1 MDNNQ
6 GNLMSSATVATPSSA
21 APTNIVGGPGLASLT
36 TQEQE
41 NPTPPNQDWSD
52 TYAAKIAMAD
62 FQKAE
67 AYRSMN
73 HDQRFNVSE
82 QMYLGWKKSQTWE
95 GTKIPRSAVPIFI
108 GLEQVEGLL
117 PSAIGALFPD
127 NNQLAFDADP
137 YPGTTIQQANAVRD
151 LLGSQMQDVGQPR
164 QNLSMRELCRRSFK
178 SSLIYG
184 HAPVEFGVLDINEVR
199 TQFQRFDIPIRV
211 PFPHPVTGV
220 PVPVPTGQFK
230 SIVKEMQSMER
241 IVKPVFQN
249 VDVRDY
255 YWDPNCS
262 TPNPNDGS
270 FCATRHLMTV
280 NQLLDLSET
289 EGFSIPSASQLFFL
303 ARVKS
308 TTRGDQGKVN
318 QESLRG
324 MTYQPTIDYSADPS
338 QARVETIRYWQ
349 KGRHVWM
356 LGRQW
361 VAYNKIN
368 RYGMLPFLNAFYI
381 DVPGRFAGLSIFDL
395 VEGDQKLAEAI
406 INARIDELNLLIH
419 PPIIKKAGR
428 SFSASQQRLRPGVIW
443 ESESP
448 KDDYIRFEMGNIT
461 QEAYIEVEAL
471 ERRVQKKTGVTDLA
485 VLGTPSSGGNS
496 ANRTATGVS
505 SQAGASGKR
514 IQYHV
519 ENAEDQFL
527 RPALDVML
535 KLNQI
540 FMPMD
545 QMIQI
550 LGKEQQFMSL
560 DPVDILNASVKF
572 KLTASSKM
580 KVRQAMANGGLA
592 IITQSYLNPEV
603 IQLNMQQG
611 KKLDMQQL
619 DRLFCDTFGLPPMSL
634 WVDATPEEAQAYL
647 QMQAMPAML
656 KRQEQQDRLQSHER
670 SQEQGDE
677 TKLLTMLLSKILTPD
692 VAHKLINE
700 LTGANLTLPSDIPP
714 QTASA
719 S

>member
-6 GNLMSSATVATPSSA
+6 GNLTNPAMAATPSSA
-21 APTNIVGGPGLASLT
+21 APTNLVGGPWLASM
-36 TQEQE
+36 TQEE
-41 NPTPPNQDWSD
+41 LITPTSPADPWTD

-62 FQKAE
+62 FQKSE

-73 HDQRFNVSE
+73 HDNRFTVSE

-127 NNQLAFDADP
+127 NNELPFDAEP
-137 YPGTTIQQANAVRD
+137 YPGTTIQQATSVKD
-151 LLGSQMQDVGQPR
+151 LLGSQMGDVGEPGR
-164 QNLSMRELCRRSFK
+164 NLSMRELCRRSYK

-184 HAPVEFGVLDINEVR
+184 HAPVEFGVLDINQVR
-199 TQFQRFDIPIRV
+199 TQFQRIDIPIRV
-211 PFPHPVTGV
+211 PVPHPITGV

-230 SIVKEMQSMER
+230 SIVKQFQAMQR
-241 IVKPVFQN
+241 IVKPMFQET
-249 VDVRDY
+249 DVRDY
-255 YWDPNCS
+255 YWDPHCFS
-262 TPNPNDGS
+262 HNPNDGAY
-270 FCATRHLMTV
+270 CATRHLRTV

-289 EGFSIPSASQLFFL
+289 EGFNIPSAAELFKL
-303 ARVKS
+303 AQAKS
-308 TTRGDQGKVN
+308 ISRGDQGKVN
-318 QESLRG
+318 QEALRG
-324 MTYQPTIDYSADPS
+324 MNYQPSIDYSSDPA
-338 QARVETIRYWQ
+338 QARVEVIRYWQ

-361 VAYNKIN
+361 CAYNKIN
-368 RYGMLPFLNAFYI
+368 PYGMLPFLNMFYV

-419 PPIIKKAGR
+419 PPIIKKQGR

-443 ESESP
+443 ESEDP
-448 KDDYIRFEMGNIT
+448 KNDFIRFQMGNVS
-461 QEAYIEVEAL
+461 QEAYIEVDAL

-485 VLGTPSSGGNS
+485 VLGTPAAGGNS

-527 RPALDVML
+527 KPALDIML
-535 KLNQI
+535 KLNQV

-550 LGKEQQFMSL
+550 LGPEQQFMTL

-572 KLTASSKM
+572 KMNASSKM
-580 KVRQAMANGGLA
+580 RMRNSMLQGGLQMVV
-592 IITQSYLNPEV
+592 QSYLNPE
-603 IQLNMQQG
+603 IQQFAHQSGL
-611 KKLDMQQL
+611 KLSFKQL
-619 DRLFCDTFGLPPMSL
+619 DRLFCDTFGIPPMQL
-634 WVDATPEEAQAYL
+634 WEQATPEEL
-647 QMQAMPAML
+647 QGFMQMAMMPSML
-656 KRQEQQDRLQSHER
+656 KRQEQGDRLQSHER
-670 SQEQGDE
+670 TATEKDE
-677 TKLLTMLLSKILTPD
+677 TTLLKALLDKLLTPD
-692 VAHKLINE
+692 AAHHLINQ
-700 LTGANLTLPSDIPP
+700 LTGSSLTLPSDTPP
-714 QTASA
+714 QATQ
-719 S
+719 

>member
-1 MDNNQ
+1 MDTPA
-6 GNLMSSATVATPSSA
+6 NLTNPTMAAMPSSA
-21 APTNIVGGPGLASLT
+21 APTNIVGGPGLPSM
-36 TQEQE
+36 TQEEMQ
-41 NPTPPNQDWSD
+41 NPTSPVDPWTD

-62 FQKAE
+62 FQRAE

-82 QMYLGWKKSQTWE
+82 QMYLGWKKSQNWE

-127 NNQLAFDADP
+127 NNELPFDADP
-137 YPGTTIQQANAVRD
+137 YPGTTVQQATAVKD
-151 LLGSQMQDVGQPR
+151 LLGSQMGDVGEPGR
-164 QNLSMRELCRRSFK
+164 NLSMRELCRRSYK
-178 SSLIYG
+178 NSLIYG

-199 TQFQRFDIPIRV
+199 TQFQRIDIPIRV
-211 PFPHPVTGV
+211 PIPHPVTGV

-230 SIVKEMQSMER
+230 SIVKQFQAMQR
-241 IVKPVFQN
+241 IVKPLFQET
-249 VDVRDY
+249 DIRDY
-255 YWDPNCS
+255 YWDPHCFS
-262 TPNPNDGS
+262 HNPNDGA
-270 FCATRHLMTV
+270 FCATRHLRTV

-289 EGFSIPSASQLFFL
+289 EGFNIPSAAELYKLSQI
-303 ARVKS
+303 KS
-308 TTRGDQGKVN
+308 ATRGDQGKTN

-324 MTYQPTIDYSADPS
+324 MTYQPQIDYSSDPG
-338 QARVETIRYWQ
+338 QARVEVIRYWQ
-349 KGRHVWM
+349 KGRHVW
-356 LGRQW
+356 LFGRQW
-361 VAYNKIN
+361 TAFNKIN
-368 RYGMLPFLNAFYI
+368 PYGMLPFLNMFYV

-419 PPIIKKAGR
+419 PPIIKKQGR

-527 RPALDVML
+527 KPALEIML

-550 LGKEQQFMSL
+550 LGPEQQFMTL

-572 KLTASSKM
+572 KMNASSKM
-580 KVRQAMANGGLA
+580 RTRQALATGGLA
-592 IITQSYLNPEV
+592 IIAQTYLNPEV
-603 IQLNMQQG
+603 IQMNMQQG
-611 KKLDMQQL
+611 KKLDMAQF
-619 DRLFCDTFGLPPMSL
+619 DRMFNDVFGMPPTAF
-634 WVDATPEEAQAYL
+634 WVDATQQEMQAYL

-656 KRQEQQDRLQSHER
+656 KRQEQKDRLDSHER
-670 SQEQGDE
+670 SQAESDE
-677 TKLLTMLLSKILTPD
+677 TELIGKLLDFLKSPD
-692 VAHKLINE
+692 IAHLLINE
-700 LTGANLTLPSDIPP
+700 LTGSKLTLPSDVPP
-714 QTASA
+714 QTASTQ
-719 S
+719 